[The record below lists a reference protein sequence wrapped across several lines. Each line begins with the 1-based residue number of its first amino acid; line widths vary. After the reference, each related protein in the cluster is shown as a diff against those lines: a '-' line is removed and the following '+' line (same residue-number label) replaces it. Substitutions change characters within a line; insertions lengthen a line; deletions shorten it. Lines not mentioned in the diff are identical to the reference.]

1 MISRRALLATIPGT
15 LIAGLPFF
23 PAMGQTGL
31 FDKAKD
37 ALGGLK
43 SLAPGAAG
51 DALSNDE
58 IIAGLRDALKVGSER
73 VVAQL
78 GTLDGFNLDPKIHI
92 PLPGALQDVQKTLA
106 KFGMSGL
113 ADDLELRLNRAA
125 EDATPEAKALFLDAI
140 GQMSVDDARGI
151 LEGPDDAATQYFKG
165 KMSAP
170 LGKRMNPIV
179 DSSLSEVGAVA
190 AYDKMMGQYQAI
202 PFVPDAKADL
212 TEYVVGKGLDGI
224 FYYVAQEEA
233 AIRNNPAKRTTEILK
248 KVFGA

>member
-1 MISRRALLATIPGT
+1 MISRRALLATVPGI
-15 LIAGLPFF
+15 LVAGLPVF
-23 PAMGQTGL
+23 PASGQSSF

-58 IIAGLRDALKVGSER
+58 IIAGLREALKVGTER

-78 GTLDGFNLDPKIHI
+78 GTADGFNLDPDIHI
-92 PLPGALQDVQKTLA
+92 PLPGALQNVQKTLA

-125 EDATPEAKALFLDAI
+125 EDATPEAKALFVDAI
-140 GQMSVDDARGI
+140 SQMSVDDARGI
-151 LEGPDDAATQYFKG
+151 LEGPDDSATQYFKG

-170 LGKRMNPIV
+170 LGERMNPIV
-179 DSSLSEVGAVA
+179 DKSLSEVGAIA
-190 AYDKMMGQYQAI
+190 SYDKMMGQYEAI
-202 PFVPDAKADL
+202 PLVPDVKADL
-212 TEYVVGKGLDGI
+212 TDYVVGKGLDGI
-224 FYYVAQEEA
+224 FYYVAKEEA
-233 AIRNNPAKRTTEILK
+233 AIRNDPAKRTTEILK